1 MLGQVD
7 AVARARLPAG
17 PLGLCATM
25 APMSTSHS
33 APGGASDADL
43 TAASPGPPVSEG
55 TGRPARGGAVPARGD
70 APPARR
76 GVGEVL
82 RHIGRWALGL
92 SLLNAGIGH
101 LTHLRQE
108 FQAQVPPW
116 LPLDPDFVV
125 VASGVVE
132 ILLGVALVLAPRRF
146 RPALGWIVAV
156 FFVAVFPGN
165 ISQYVTQTDGFGL
178 DTDQARFTRLF
189 FQPVLVLWAL
199 WSTSAWRDRRRVWAQ
214 VRGRR

>member
-1 MLGQVD
+1 MISPTHEPNHTRG
-7 AVARARLPAG
+7 ATPPETHPAG
-17 PLGLCATM
+17 QNQ
-25 APMSTSHS
+25 
-33 APGGASDADL
+33 
-43 TAASPGPPVSEG
+43 PP
-55 TGRPARGGAVPARGD
+55 P
-70 APPARR
+70 RR
-76 GVGEVL
+76 GLGEVV
-82 RHIGRWALGL
+82 RYIGRIALGL
-92 SLLNAGIGH
+92 SLLGAGFGH
-101 LTHLRQE
+101 LTHQRQE

-116 LPLDPDFVV
+116 IPLDPDFVV

-132 ILLGVALVLAPRRF
+132 LLLGAALVLVPLRF
-146 RPALGWIVAV
+146 RPALGWIVAA